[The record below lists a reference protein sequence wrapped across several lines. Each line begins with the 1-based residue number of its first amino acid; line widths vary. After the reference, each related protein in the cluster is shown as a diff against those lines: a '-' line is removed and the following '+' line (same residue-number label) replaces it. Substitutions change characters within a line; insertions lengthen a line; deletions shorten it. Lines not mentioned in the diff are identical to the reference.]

1 MWPRKVEAVVFDM
14 DGLLFDTERILY
26 EVMVEVGPR
35 FDVVVDLQ
43 LFQSLIGL
51 PIGASTAIMAE
62 RYGTNFPMN
71 DFLAAVGERARPIAE
86 AGVTLKSGV
95 IELLDHLDAL
105 NLPRAICTSSAHGS
119 VTRNLSQHALSH
131 RFHAIVARGD
141 YDQGKPHPAP
151 FLKAAERLA
160 VAPQS
165 CLALE
170 DSHNG
175 VRAAHAAG
183 MMTVMVPDMLEVTD
197 EMRTLCLRIAD
208 TLHEVRASLVYR
220 PGPCWK

>member
-1 MWPRKVEAVVFDM
+1 MWPRRVEAVIFDM

-35 FDVVVDLQ
+35 FDVVVDLA

-51 PIGASTAIMAE
+51 PIQSSQAIMME
-62 RYGTNFPMN
+62 RYGADFPMK
-71 DFLAAVGERARPIAE
+71 DFLAAVGEKARPIAE
-86 AGVTLKSGV
+86 AGVGLKAGV
-95 IELLDHLDAL
+95 IELLDHLDDL
-105 NLPRAICTSSAHGS
+105 GLPRAVCTSSAHAS
-119 VTRNLSQHALSH
+119 VIRNLSQHALSD
-131 RFHAIVARGD
+131 RFQAVVARGD
-141 YDQGKPHPAP
+141 YDHGKPHPAP
-151 FLKAAERLA
+151 FLKAAELLA
-160 VAPQS
+160 VAPQA

-197 EMRTLCLRIAD
+197 EMRDLCLRIAD
-208 TLHEVRASLVYR
+208 SLHQVRASLV
-220 PGPCWK
+220 

>member
-1 MWPRKVEAVVFDM
+1 MWPRPVEAVVFDM

-35 FDVVVDLQ
+35 FGVTVDLQ

-51 PIGASTAIMAE
+51 PIGASTEIMMVK
-62 RYGTNFPMN
+62 YGPAFPMK
-71 DFLAAVGERARPIAE
+71 DFLGAVGQRARPIAE
-86 AGVTLKSGV
+86 AGVVLKAGV
-95 IELLDHLDAL
+95 IELLDHLDARS
-105 NLPRAICTSSAHGS
+105 LPRAICTSSGHSS
-119 VTRNLSQHALSH
+119 VERNLGQHDLAG

-141 YDQGKPHPAP
+141 YEHGKPAPDP
-151 FLKAAERLA
+151 FLKAAERLG
-160 VAPQS
+160 VRPEH

-175 VRAAHAAG
+175 IRAASAAG

-197 EMRTLCLRIAD
+197 EMRELCLHIAE
-208 TLHEVRASLVYR
+208 TLHEVRDRLAV
-220 PGPCWK
+220 

>member
-1 MWPRKVEAVVFDM
+1 MWPRRVEAVVFDM

-35 FDVVVDLQ
+35 FDVVVDLP

-51 PIGASTAIMAE
+51 PIQSSTAIMME
-62 RYGTNFPMN
+62 RYGPDFPMK
-71 DFLAAVGERARPIAE
+71 DFLGAVGERARPIAE
-86 AGVTLKSGV
+86 AGVGLKAGV
-95 IELLDHLDAL
+95 TELLDHLDDL
-105 NLPRAICTSSAHGS
+105 GLRRAICTSSAHAS
-119 VTRNLSQHALSH
+119 VVRNLGQHALSE
-131 RFHAIVARGD
+131 RFHAVVARGD
-141 YDQGKPHPAP
+141 YEHGKPHPAP
-151 FLKAAERLA
+151 FLKAAELLA

-197 EMRTLCLRIAD
+197 EMRDLCLRIAD
-208 TLHEVRASLVYR
+208 TLHEVRATLV
-220 PGPCWK
+220 